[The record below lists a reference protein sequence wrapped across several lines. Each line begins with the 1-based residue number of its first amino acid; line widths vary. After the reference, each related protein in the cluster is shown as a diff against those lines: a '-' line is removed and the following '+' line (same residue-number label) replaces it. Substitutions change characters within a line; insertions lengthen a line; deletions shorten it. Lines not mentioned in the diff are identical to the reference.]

1 MTSCWTYLSVDTII
15 ISFYL
20 FLLPRAFYP
29 ISLFL
34 LLYLL
39 SLHLHPLSN
48 YSFPLILS
56 LPHSIGYHTFKVPS
70 GWMMLTAH
78 FNMRCWINASSGD
91 GGYTTVDTAMMWVSF
106 VGQVSSELFFF
117 CCHEYSS
124 FDDLSSFFPDNYP
137 GVITN
142 LTVTHVASTSVTL
155 KWDVSWNHW
164 F

>member
-1 MTSCWTYLSVDTII
+1 MFNLSVDTII
-15 ISFYL
+15 ISFYF
-20 FLLPRAFYP
+20 FLLSRPFYP

-56 LPHSIGYHTFKVPS
+56 LPHPIGYHTFKVPS

-78 FNMRCWINASSGD
+78 FNMKCWINASSGD

-106 VGQVSSELFFF
+106 VGQVSSGLFFVAMDTPHLMTF
-117 CCHEYSS
+117 LLFSQ
-124 FDDLSSFFPDNYP
+124 
-137 GVITN
+137 IT
-142 LTVTHVASTSVTL
+142 TL
-155 KWDVSWNHW
+155 A
-164 F
+164 